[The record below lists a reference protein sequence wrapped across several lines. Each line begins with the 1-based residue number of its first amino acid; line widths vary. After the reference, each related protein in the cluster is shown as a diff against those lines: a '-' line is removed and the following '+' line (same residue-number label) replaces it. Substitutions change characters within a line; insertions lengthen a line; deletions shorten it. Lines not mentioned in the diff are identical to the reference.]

1 MCVSILH
8 DRYLFLHASHN
19 TSPQATASVDA
30 DTDARIQRVFR
41 SEFSDATCIT
51 VAHRLNTIMDSDYVL
66 VMDNG
71 LAAEFDKPSSLLSKA
86 DGVFKSLV
94 DAWEEEN

>member
-8 DRYLFLHASHN
+8 DRCIFRASNN
-19 TSPQATASVDA
+19 TLSSQATASVDA

>member
-1 MCVSILH
+1 M
-8 DRYLFLHASHN
+8 
-19 TSPQATASVDA
+19 
-30 DTDARIQRVFR
+30 FR

-66 VMDNG
+66 VMDDG
-71 LAAEFDKPSSLLSKA
+71 LAAEFDKPSSLLSKD